1 MHNNKNI
8 LFIAIV
14 TLIALVSC
22 NKEEKS
28 SNLTILPAEN
38 YLLRDTSNVI
48 NFTIKVESTNDLARY
63 RITQT
68 IDNSTTTIK
77 DELISGKNYI
87 DWFDYTVPNSFQGY
101 GRHEIKLIFTTIDVK
116 GAEMN
121 RAKLIY
127 VDITDRTL
135 AENSGNTMYSAL
147 SNQFNAYDLLTNTPK
162 YNTDSTAHIFDFTKP
177 NTNDTLGRVWISP
190 SGVKFVKLNGFDYAN
205 ATASSVTNAYNSS
218 VKNDTLRNLTDGDIV
233 ITKVG
238 STYMALKM
246 VYVIDDVGNAND
258 RYIFSIKK

>member
-14 TLIALVSC
+14 ALIALVSC

>member
-1 MHNNKNI
+1 MHNKTNI
-8 LFIAIV
+8 FFIALLLV
-14 TLIALVSC
+14 ALFSC
-22 NKEEKS
+22 KKEDKNS
-28 SNLTILPAEN
+28 SLTILPADN

-68 IDNSTTTIK
+68 INNSTVTIK
-77 DELISGKNYI
+77 DELISGKSFI
-87 DWFDYTVPNSFQGY
+87 DWYDYTVPNSIQGY

-127 VDITDRTL
+127 VDINDRTL
-135 AENSGNTMYSAL
+135 AESSGNTMYSAL
-147 SNQFNAYDLLTNTPK
+147 SNQFNAYDILTSTPK

-177 NTNDTLGRVWISP
+177 NVNDTLGRVWISP

-233 ITKVG
+233 VTKVG
-238 STYMALKM
+238 STYVAIKM
-246 VYVIDDVGNAND
+246 IYVIDDVGNSND
-258 RYIFSIKK
+258 RYFFSIKK

>member
-1 MHNNKNI
+1 MHNKTH
-8 LFIAIV
+8 LLIV
-14 TLIALVSC
+14 TTLLMLAFFSC
-22 NKEEKS
+22 SKDDNS
-28 SNLTILPAEN
+28 SNLTILPADN

-68 IDNSTTTIK
+68 INNSTTTIK

-87 DWFDYTVPNSFQGY
+87 DWFDYTVPNSFQNY

-135 AENSGNTMYSAL
+135 AENSGNTMHSAL
-147 SNQFNAYDLLTNTPK
+147 SNQFNAYDLLANTPK
-162 YNTDSTAHIFDFTKP
+162 YNTDSTAHIFDYTKP
-177 NTNDTLGRVWISP
+177 NVNDTLGRVWISP

-238 STYMALKM
+238 NTYMALKM
-246 VYVIDDVGNAND
+246 VYVIDDAGNAND
-258 RYIFSIKK
+258 RYIFSVKK

>member
-1 MHNNKNI
+1 MHNKTNI
-8 LFIAIV
+8 FFIALLIV
-14 TLIALVSC
+14 ALFSC
-22 NKEEKS
+22 KKDESN
-28 SNLTILPAEN
+28 SNLTIIPADN

-48 NFTIKVESTNDLARY
+48 NFTIKVESTNELARY

-68 IDNSTTTIK
+68 INNSTITIK
-77 DELISGKNYI
+77 DELISGKNFI
-87 DWFDYTVPNSFQGY
+87 DWFDYTVPNSIQGY

-127 VDITDRTL
+127 VDINDRTL
-135 AENSGNTMYSAL
+135 AESSGNTMYSAL
-147 SNQFNAYDLLTNTPK
+147 SNQFNAYDLLSNTPK

-177 NTNDTLGRVWISP
+177 NVNDTLGRVWISP

-218 VKNDTLRNLTDGDIV
+218 IKNDTLRNLIDGDIV
-233 ITKVG
+233 VTKVG
-238 STYMALKM
+238 TTYMAIKM
-246 VYVIDDVGNAND
+246 IYVIDDVGNSND